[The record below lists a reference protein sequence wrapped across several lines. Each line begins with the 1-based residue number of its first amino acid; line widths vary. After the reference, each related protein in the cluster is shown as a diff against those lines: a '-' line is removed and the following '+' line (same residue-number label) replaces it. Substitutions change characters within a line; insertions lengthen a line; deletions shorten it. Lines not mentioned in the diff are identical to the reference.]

1 MSSQN
6 SDYEYTYESE
16 SKESQVAEESVEED
30 EEEYNGST
38 KPLPSLLVDVV
49 PDPHDTEEDVLLS
62 FFTKK
67 VRKNKANKNENKNN
81 NNNNSNEN
89 ENKK

>member
-1 MSSQN
+1 MSTQN

-16 SKESQVAEESVEED
+16 SKKSQVAEEAVEED

-67 VRKNKANKNENKNN
+67 VRKNKTNK
-81 NNNNSNEN
+81 NNSNEN